1 MNEAKTV
8 MVDFGSIEQAG
19 FTVPIRKEVT
29 QARSNSTPKVFYTL
43 DFAVLKTGDALAS
56 FCKGYDSL
64 LAFFCAD
71 FDKAMVS
78 LQVTTP
84 ANGKTSK
91 VLSDSEKVQCLKDY
105 VSTMDVITRRKTGLA
120 SQIRA
125 CDKAIADYVIACQA
139 NTTNDPSKPS
149 FAIGFQEHIAELS
162 IKRASLL
169 EQQEAESDSAS

>member
-1 MNEAKTV
+1 METTKQVT
-8 MVDFGSIEQAG
+8 VDFGSIEQAG
-19 FTVPIRKEVT
+19 FMVPIRKEVT
-29 QARSNSTPKVFYTL
+29 QARSGNTPKVFYTL
-43 DFAVLKTGDALAS
+43 DFAALKTGDALAS
-56 FCKGYDSL
+56 FCKGFESL
-64 LAFFCAD
+64 LSFFCAD

-91 VLSDSEKVQCLKDY
+91 VLSDSEKVQCLRDY
-105 VSTMDVITRRKTGLA
+105 VATMDVITRRKTGLA

-162 IKRASLL
+162 VKRTALL
-169 EQQEAESDSAS
+169 AQQGAESDAS